1 MGGYSLAG
9 ADLLRRAM
17 GKKIKEEMEKNK
29 SIFEEGAIK
38 QGMDSKIASEVFDT
52 MAKFAS
58 YGFNRSHAAAY
69 GVISYQTAY
78 LKANFRLEFYIA
90 SLNLDIDKTDKV
102 SMFIQDAKQSGVVIL
117 PLDINKSE
125 DIFIEEGD
133 NSIRYALGALKGS
146 SSTLM
151 QNIVKERKLHGDYK
165 DIFDFF
171 NRINGMPGLNSR
183 QAEILTLSGAF
194 DSIHNNRH
202 QIFASLE
209 ILMNNNTQSKQMLL
223 FDNTKKEL
231 IDVPQWNILE
241 QLDKE
246 RQVVKF
252 YLNNHPM
259 DLYNEV
265 LQNANVLNSKD
276 FKKSIENVN
285 IAGILMDKD
294 EHISKSG
301 HKYCFITISD
311 TSNSFE
317 VSVLSNLYLQV
328 REHLTVGQ
336 PYLIQAKLV
345 VDGETIRITASKL
358 QNIDTFVNNQKIY
371 IYIDTSTNINKLKAE
386 LDKLDNG
393 NNKVYFITK
402 NEYNRTFEI
411 NTNYS
416 KNFNLDVRKYFS
428 NKLNCTI
435 KYSDIL

>member
-1 MGGYSLAG
+1 
-9 ADLLRRAM
+9 
-17 GKKIKEEMEKNK
+17 
-29 SIFEEGAIK
+29 
-38 QGMDSKIASEVFDT
+38 
-52 MAKFAS
+52 
-58 YGFNRSHAAAY
+58 
-69 GVISYQTAY
+69 
-78 LKANFRLEFYIA
+78 
-90 SLNLDIDKTDKV
+90 
-102 SMFIQDAKQSGVVIL
+102 
-117 PLDINKSE
+117 
-125 DIFIEEGD
+125 
-133 NSIRYALGALKGS
+133 
-146 SSTLM
+146 
-151 QNIVKERKLHGDYK
+151 
-165 DIFDFF
+165 
-171 NRINGMPGLNSR
+171 
-183 QAEILTLSGAF
+183 
-194 DSIHNNRH
+194 
-202 QIFASLE
+202 
-209 ILMNNNTQSKQMLL
+209 
-223 FDNTKKEL
+223 
-231 IDVPQWNILE
+231 
-241 QLDKE
+241 
-246 RQVVKF
+246 
-252 YLNNHPM
+252 M